1 MALHLHRLQY
11 VVASM
16 TSCPAALRS
25 VCKGFPPNGRGR
37 VAPGG
42 RRAGTHHQE
51 GVADPEAP
59 PGPRTRGDG
68 LVLAVHR
75 HSLCG
80 GLAHGTAAD
89 VRADLLLR
97 ERPRGQRRR
106 AGQPVG
112 PVVPPGVVAHLVDV
126 AVGERQRAKH
136 REAGA
141 RQTLGGKRCGSRL
154 SCATI
159 PPSPYPGPLQTRVL
173 ASGGPG
179 SRGAYFRGGESRG
192 CAGPPLPPP
201 LSPRPARSHS
211 GTGHSP
217 EPGSRQGWGGDG
229 RVGAPAKGEV
239 NTPLTKELQGARSP
253 A

>member
-1 MALHLHRLQY
+1 MSCCPPVCLQRIPTQW
-11 VVASM
+11 AREGG
-16 TSCPAALRS
+16 T
-25 VCKGFPPNGRGR
+25 GRQ
-37 VAPGG
+37 AP
-42 RRAGTHHQE
+42 GTHHQE

-159 PPSPYPGPLQTRVL
+159 PPSPYPGALL